1 MDTAYGFPF
10 LICIVNTL
18 IACDWWTGSQI
29 HQGRETSSSVLKTYT
44 VHQLPNTVC
53 RMKRLEKAIVVA
65 MVTASCLL
73 ICTVVACGLTLVIGE

>member
-1 MDTAYGFPF
+1 M
-10 LICIVNTL
+10 
-18 IACDWWTGSQI
+18 
-29 HQGRETSSSVLKTYT
+29 LKSDA

-73 ICTVVACGLTLVIGE
+73 ICTAVACGLTHVIGE